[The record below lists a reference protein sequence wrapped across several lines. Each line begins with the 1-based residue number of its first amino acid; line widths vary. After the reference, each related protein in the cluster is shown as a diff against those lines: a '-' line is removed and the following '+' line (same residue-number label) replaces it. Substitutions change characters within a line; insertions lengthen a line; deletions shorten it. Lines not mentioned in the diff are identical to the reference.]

1 MSNKSINQIKK
12 ELRFIKKANIAI
24 DTYMDTQAKF
34 QKRLDWLKTQKQS
47 PKVQKDLEGTQKVLN
62 TLKQTVNIDRLSN
75 LEEFY
80 LTNIGKLDDEYDRLV
95 LIMVYIQGQTFDKVS
110 RQLCYSIDGLKDR
123 AKRAINKLRSAINK
137 G

>member
-34 QKRLDWLKTQKQS
+34 QRRLTWLKTQKQS
-47 PKVQKDLEGTQKVLN
+47 PKVLKDLEGTQKVLN

-95 LIMVYIQGQTFDKVS
+95 LIKVYIQGQTFDKVS

-123 AKRAINKLRSAINK
+123 AKRAINKLRNAINK

>member
-47 PKVQKDLEGTQKVLN
+47 PRVKKDLEGTQKVLN
-62 TLKQTVNIDRLSN
+62 TLKQTVNIERLSN

-80 LTNIGKLDDEYDRLV
+80 LNNIGTLDDEYDRLV
-95 LIMVYIQGQTFDKVS
+95 LIKVYIQGQTFDKVS

-123 AKRAINKLRSAINK
+123 AKRAINKLKSVINK

>member
-24 DTYMDTQAKF
+24 DTYIDTQAKF

-95 LIMVYIQGQTFDKVS
+95 LIKVYIQGQAFDKVS

>member
-34 QKRLDWLKTQKQS
+34 QRRLDWLKTQKQS
-47 PKVQKDLEGTQKVLN
+47 PKVLKDLEGTQKVLN
-62 TLKQTVNIDRLSN
+62 ALKQTVNIDRLSN

-95 LIMVYIQGQTFDKVS
+95 LIKVYIQGQTFDKVS

>member
-95 LIMVYIQGQTFDKVS
+95 LIKVYIQGQTFDKVS

-123 AKRAINKLRSAINK
+123 AKRAINKLRNAINK

>member
-34 QKRLDWLKTQKQS
+34 QRRLDWLKTQKQS
-47 PKVQKDLEGTQKVLN
+47 PKVLKDLEGTQKVLN

-95 LIMVYIQGQTFDKVS
+95 LIKVYIQGQTFDKVS

-123 AKRAINKLRSAINK
+123 AKRAINKLRNAINK

>member
-34 QKRLDWLKTQKQS
+34 QRRLDWLKTQKQS
-47 PKVQKDLEGTQKVLN
+47 PKVLKDLEGTQKVLN
-62 TLKQTVNIDRLSN
+62 ALKQTVNIDRLSN

-80 LTNIGKLDDEYDRLV
+80 LTNIGKLDDEYDKLV
-95 LIMVYIQGQTFDKVS
+95 LIKVYIQGQTFDKVS

>member
-34 QKRLDWLKTQKQS
+34 QRRLDWLKTQKQS
-47 PKVQKDLEGTQKVLN
+47 PKVLKDLEGTQKVLN
-62 TLKQTVNIDRLSN
+62 ALKQTVNIDRLSN

-80 LTNIGKLDDEYDRLV
+80 LTNIGKLDDEYDKLV
-95 LIMVYIQGQTFDKVS
+95 LIKVYIQGQTFDKVS

-123 AKRAINKLRSAINK
+123 AKRAINKLRNAINK

>member
-34 QKRLDWLKTQKQS
+34 QRRLDWLKTQKQS
-47 PKVQKDLEGTQKVLN
+47 PKVLKDLEGTQKVLN
-62 TLKQTVNIDRLSN
+62 ALKQTVNIDRLST

-80 LTNIGKLDDEYDRLV
+80 LTNIGKLDDEYDKLV
-95 LIMVYIQGQTFDKVS
+95 LIKVYIQGQTFDKVS

-123 AKRAINKLRSAINK
+123 AKRAINKLRNAINK

>member
-62 TLKQTVNIDRLSN
+62 ALKQTVNIDRLSN

-95 LIMVYIQGQTFDKVS
+95 LIKVYIQGQTFDKVS

-123 AKRAINKLRSAINK
+123 AKRAINKLRNAINK

>member
-95 LIMVYIQGQTFDKVS
+95 LIKVYIQGQTFDKVS

>member
-34 QKRLDWLKTQKQS
+34 QRRLDWLKTQKQS
-47 PKVQKDLEGTQKVLN
+47 PKVLKDLEGTQKVLN

-95 LIMVYIQGQTFDKVS
+95 LIKVYIQGQTFDKVS

>member
-34 QKRLDWLKTQKQS
+34 QRRLDWLKTQKQS
-47 PKVQKDLEGTQKVLN
+47 PKVLKDLEGTQKVLN

-95 LIMVYIQGQTFDKVS
+95 LIKVYIQGQTFDKVS
-110 RQLCYSIDGLKDR
+110 RQLCYSIDG
-123 AKRAINKLRSAINK
+123 
-137 G
+137 

>member
-1 MSNKSINQIKK
+1 VSNKSINQIKK

-34 QKRLDWLKTQKQS
+34 QRRLDWLKTQKQS
-47 PKVQKDLEGTQKVLN
+47 PKVLKDLEGTQKVLN
-62 TLKQTVNIDRLSN
+62 ALKQTVNIDRLSN

-95 LIMVYIQGQTFDKVS
+95 LIKVYIQGQTFDKVS

-123 AKRAINKLRSAINK
+123 AKRAINKLRNAINK

>member
-1 MSNKSINQIKK
+1 VSNKSINQIKK

-95 LIMVYIQGQTFDKVS
+95 LIKVYIQGQTFDKVS

-123 AKRAINKLRSAINK
+123 AKRAINKLRNAINK

>member
-34 QKRLDWLKTQKQS
+34 QRRLDWLKTQKQS
-47 PKVQKDLEGTQKVLN
+47 PKVLKDLEGTQKVLN
-62 TLKQTVNIDRLSN
+62 ALKQTVNIDRLSN

-95 LIMVYIQGQTFDKVS
+95 LIKVYIQGQTFDKVS

-123 AKRAINKLRSAINK
+123 AKRAINKLRNAINK